1 MSTIRE
7 LIEEINTEGT
17 NYLVPTIEDHIGA
30 DVVAGTLKVTVLD
43 AQETAVV
50 FLDGAAIGILTVNFE
65 EPCLV
70 FEGLV
75 RYD

>member
-7 LIEEINTEGT
+7 LINEINTEGT
-17 NYLVPTIEDHIGA
+17 NYLVPAIEDHLRA
-30 DVVAGTLKVTVLD
+30 DVVAGSLTVTVLD
-43 AQETAVV
+43 AQETAIV
-50 FLDGAAIGILTVNFE
+50 FFDGAAIGILTVNYE